1 MNLFDKYLKEGYE
14 YEVIKAEV
22 DEVSGVLEL
31 YIKSNFVM
39 PFDEIRNIKAGFIEN
54 IGEIHDVE
62 FKFEFYDVKQGE
74 EEIIREYLPYLFYK
88 YSRHDSGVFSFIE
101 NEDISVTS
109 DTVKINVVSKETSEL
124 LNLRF
129 KEKIGREFSK
139 VFGIDKDF
147 IFEVDKKE
155 YENITKNN
163 KEKNNVQTLKNSIT
177 DKISREKTETS
188 DIILG
193 KLITEASKDMTES
206 ITGTENKNTV
216 VEGEV
221 FSVDITEIKNG
232 KAKGKY
238 IVDYEIGRASCRER
252 V

>member
-74 EEIIREYLPYLFYK
+74 EEIIREYLPYLY
-88 YSRHDSGVFSFIE
+88 
-101 NEDISVTS
+101 
-109 DTVKINVVSKETSEL
+109 
-124 LNLRF
+124 
-129 KEKIGREFSK
+129 
-139 VFGIDKDF
+139 
-147 IFEVDKKE
+147 
-155 YENITKNN
+155 
-163 KEKNNVQTLKNSIT
+163 
-177 DKISREKTETS
+177 
-188 DIILG
+188 
-193 KLITEASKDMTES
+193 
-206 ITGTENKNTV
+206 
-216 VEGEV
+216 
-221 FSVDITEIKNG
+221 
-232 KAKGKY
+232 
-238 IVDYEIGRASCRER
+238 YEIGRASCRER